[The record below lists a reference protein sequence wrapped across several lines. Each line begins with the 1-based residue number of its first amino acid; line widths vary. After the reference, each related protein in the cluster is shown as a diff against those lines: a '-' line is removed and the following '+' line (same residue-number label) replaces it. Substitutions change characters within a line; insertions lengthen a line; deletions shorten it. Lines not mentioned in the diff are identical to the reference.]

1 MPKVGKDGKFQFV
14 FVNIEGDQETLQEA
28 LRQVGTVLNHGLK
41 PAPTRTLIAV
51 PAPKTIGNGV
61 HSENNTDS
69 DIYEVLPEEPTDK
82 EPLTAGDTNSKAAA
96 KPKREKKAGRV
107 PELLKE
113 FDPNAAEVSMNDFFN
128 HHDTNSQFN
137 KYLVIAAWFKRYKN
151 VDEITPSHIYTCYQL
166 MKWQAPDNLSQP
178 FNDMKRLRSYFE
190 RTQSGWA
197 ITIVGMNELDR
208 QRKEAN

>member
-1 MPKVGKDGKFQFV
+1 MGAHDGP
-14 FVNIEGDQETLQEA
+14 EY
-28 LRQVGTVLNHGLK
+28 
-41 PAPTRTLIAV
+41 
-51 PAPKTIGNGV
+51 APKTIGNGV
-61 HSENNTDS
+61 NSENNTDS

-82 EPLTAGDTNSKAAA
+82 EPLTAGDTKSKTAA

-107 PELLKE
+107 PELLKD
-113 FDPNAAEVSMNDFFN
+113 FDPNAAEVAMNDFFN

-137 KYLVIAAWFKRYKN
+137 KYLAIAAWFKRYQN

-190 RTQSGWA
+190 RTQGGWA
-197 ITIVGMNELDR
+197 ISIVGMNELDR
-208 QRKEAN
+208 QRKDAN

>member
-1 MPKVGKDGKFQFV
+1 MSKVGKDGKFQFV

-41 PAPTRTLIAV
+41 PVPARTLIAV

-61 HSENNTDS
+61 NSENNTDS

-82 EPLTAGDTNSKAAA
+82 EPLTAGDTKSKTAA

-107 PELLKE
+107 PELLKD
-113 FDPNAAEVSMNDFFN
+113 FDPNAAEVAMNDFFN

-137 KYLVIAAWFKRYKN
+137 KYLAIAAWFKPECGR
-151 VDEITPSHIYTCYQL
+151 DHAEPHL
-166 MKWQAPDNLSQP
+166 HLLSA
-178 FNDMKRLRSYFE
+178 YE
-190 RTQSGWA
+190 VAGT
-197 ITIVGMNELDR
+197 
-208 QRKEAN
+208 